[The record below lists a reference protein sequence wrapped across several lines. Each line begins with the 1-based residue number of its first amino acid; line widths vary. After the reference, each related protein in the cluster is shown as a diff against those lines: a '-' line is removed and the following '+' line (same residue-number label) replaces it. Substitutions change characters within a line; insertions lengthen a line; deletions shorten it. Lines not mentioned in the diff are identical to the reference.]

1 MLYQLSYG
9 GSISILFVDWKF
21 KSDSNFQVFE
31 AASSKTEALKQAN
44 STMTEAKAAVKRVL
58 ETIELGKK
66 SEITAQN
73 IALQAADEVNLSVA
87 NCDLRW
93 RWLSS

>member
-1 MLYQLSYG
+1 
-9 GSISILFVDWKF
+9 
-21 KSDSNFQVFE
+21 
-31 AASSKTEALKQAN
+31 
-44 STMTEAKAAVKRVL
+44 MTEAKAAVKRVL

-87 NCDLRW
+87 NFDLR
-93 RWLSS
+93 